1 MKRPSSHR
9 EFLTPAATESIQ
21 NLGKQIRV
29 ARQRRRL
36 TQEELAARASVGV
49 ATVQRLE
56 RGESVSLDILANIL
70 VAMNLE
76 DTLDRVANPDE
87 DETGKALEYRRLPKR
102 VTEKLRHGLDTDF

>member
-1 MKRPSSHR
+1 
-9 EFLTPAATESIQ
+9 
-21 NLGKQIRV
+21 
-29 ARQRRRL
+29 L

-49 ATVQRLE
+49 TTVQRLE

-102 VTEKLRHGLDTDF
+102 VREKLRNGLDTDF